1 VFVTRNTAE
10 VEGLGVRVLARS
22 SRPGLNP
29 AMALRPLRV
38 MDCTALARS
47 HPPTE
52 VVGAA
57 ARRIART
64 WSTAF
69 HQVNAFRRYCS

>member
-1 VFVTRNTAE
+1 VIAIASVHGLVFVTRNTAE
-10 VEGLGVRVLARS
+10 VEGLGVRVLTRS

-38 MDCTALARS
+38 MDCT
-47 HPPTE
+47 
-52 VVGAA
+52 GAA